1 MARNAKNTK
10 VNPDQSAVETV
21 AAQITPAN
29 LAHIDPAIIAAIQ
42 AAMAA
47 KASAPVVTPPVDTLP
62 APVTPPIDVE
72 PFDLHKCV
80 VGVHTDGQPLLFST
94 RSLVAN
100 LFDAGAHMVAL
111 SSDKGSVSRDLMLV
125 VDKAWNHREN
135 VDDITVAVEQ
145 VCADVCEK
153 ARTLGALSCSS
164 TIDGLGVKD
173 GAWKVEVGKGSHKA
187 AVGKAAA
194 TLNSYLSA
202 IRAAL
207 NKGLRPRMQVEVE
220 VLNPKTGAKVAKQI
234 NPFGTIPDLRKAS
247 STVDQLEARAEN
259 AKLAE
264 TPAAKREMAARL
276 LAERIV
282 GALVKAQSEADVA
295 RIMTSL
301 AQLAN
306 GAEALLIGKN

>member
-1 MARNAKNTK
+1 MARRANTK

-47 KASAPVVTPPVDTLP
+47 KATATVTPPVETLP

-72 PFDLHKCV
+72 PFDLHRCV

-135 VDDITVAVEQ
+135 VDDITKAIEQ

-153 ARTLGALSCSS
+153 GRSLGALSCASH
-164 TIDGLGVKD
+164 IDGLGVKD
-173 GAWKVEVGKGSHKA
+173 GAWRIDVGKGSHKA
-187 AVGKAAA
+187 AVGKAAN

-247 STVDQLEARAEN
+247 STVDQAESRAK
-259 AKLAE
+259 AKLEAE